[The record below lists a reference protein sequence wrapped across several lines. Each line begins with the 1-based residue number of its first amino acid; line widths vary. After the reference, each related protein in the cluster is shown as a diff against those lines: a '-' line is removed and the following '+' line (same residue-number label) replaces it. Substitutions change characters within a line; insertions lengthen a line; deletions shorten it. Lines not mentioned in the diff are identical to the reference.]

1 MRKITLGN
9 FICECLKNVGITEV
23 FGVAGDYNFTILDE
37 IETHPEI
44 TFVENRNEL
53 NAGYAADAY
62 ARLKGISAFVT
73 TFGVGELS
81 ACNAIAGSYS
91 ENVPVIHIVGAPPM
105 ADQQGHKLMHHSLM
119 DGNFNVFKEVY
130 DKISAYTTSLT
141 IQNASIE
148 IPKAIHIAQTMKKP
162 VYIAIPND
170 LIKKEISIEELEL
183 PTMLTSQTSLQ
194 QAVKHAK
201 QLLNQSQ
208 NTVLLSD
215 VKSMRFHLEESVRK
229 LVENMNLPVAST
241 VFGKGSFDE
250 THPNY
255 IGLYAGDCGE
265 TSVKNQ
271 IENAQCIIAI
281 GLVWADTNTAS
292 FSAKVDFTKMIQ
304 IQPNSVKIG
313 EALYQNI
320 AAIDMINALMSLN
333 IQQNTPIIIPD
344 FPYSNQQANPED
356 RLAAKNY
363 YPIFQKFL
371 KQGDIIVVETG
382 TLLDGFSQ
390 VRLPNNV
397 TYITQGGWQSIG
409 YATPATFGAC
419 IGAPDKRVLLFTG
432 DGSLQL
438 TVQEISSMFENG
450 CKPILFILNNGQF
463 VVEKYLN
470 VNTDNQRYNLI
481 PNWNYTK
488 LPETFRGDAFTA
500 KVKTVGEL
508 TQALT
513 QAEIE
518 SQNRLCIIEIIPE
531 NPMDA
536 PSYLAKSRTILQ
548 SQNQN
553 K

>member
-37 IETHPEI
+37 LEKHPEI

-62 ARLKGISAFVT
+62 ARLKGIAAFVT

-81 ACNAIAGSYS
+81 ACNAIAGSNS
-91 ENVPVIHIVGAPPM
+91 ENVPVVHIVGAPPV

-119 DGNFNVFKEVY
+119 DGNFNLFKELY
-130 DKISAYTTSLT
+130 DKIAAYTTAIT
-141 IQNASIE
+141 IQNASVE

-162 VYIAIPND
+162 VYITIPND
-170 LIKKEISIEELEL
+170 LIAKEITVEDLQL
-183 PTMLTSQTSLQ
+183 PTTTTSQSSLQ
-194 QAVKHAK
+194 QATEHAK
-201 QLLNQSQ
+201 LLLNQSQ

-215 VKSMRFHLEESVRK
+215 VKSMRFHLEESVKK
-229 LVENMNLPVAST
+229 LAENMNIPVATT

-255 IGLYAGDCGE
+255 IGLYAGECGE

-271 IENAQCIIAI
+271 IETADCVIAI

-292 FSAKVDFTKMIQ
+292 FTAKIDFNKTIQ

-320 AAIDMINALMSLN
+320 MAVDMINSLIELN
-333 IQQNTPIIIPD
+333 QKQMKPIEIPA
-344 FPYSNQQANPED
+344 FPYSNKPINPED
-356 RLAAKNY
+356 TLAAENY
-363 YPIFQKFL
+363 YPIIEKFL
-371 KQGDIIVVETG
+371 KTEDIVVVETG
-382 TLLDGFSQ
+382 TFLDGFSQ

-409 YATPATFGAC
+409 YAVPATFGAC
-419 IGAPDKRVLLFTG
+419 ISSPNRRVLLFTG

-438 TVQEISSMFENG
+438 TVQEISSMFENA
-450 CKPILFILNNGQF
+450 CKPIIFILNNGQF

-470 VNTDNQRYNLI
+470 VKTDNQNYNLI
-481 PNWNYTK
+481 PNWDYTK
-488 LPETFRGDAFTA
+488 LPEAFRGDAFTA
-500 KVKTVGEL
+500 KVTTVKEL
-508 TQALT
+508 EEALT
-513 QAEIE
+513 QVELE
-518 SQNRLCIIEIIPE
+518 VQNHLCLIEIIPE
-531 NPMDA
+531 DPMDA
-536 PSYLAKSRTILQ
+536 PEYLAKSRTILQ